1 MKSLFKYGKALLFNI
16 ISLLVLLFLLTIVY
30 YFNGISDKTYQLL
43 KLIILLISIFIQS
56 FSLGKRRDNKRYLE
70 GLYYGCIIIILLLLF
85 SIISHHF
92 QIKLLFYY
100 LMILSTSILG
110 SMFGKKKK

>member
-1 MKSLFKYGKALLFNI
+1 MSLSADSFHNAHLRQEEQHGGKALLFNI

-56 FSLGKRRDNKRYLE
+56 FSLGKRRDNKRRDKA
-70 GLYYGCIIIILLLLF
+70 
-85 SIISHHF
+85 S
-92 QIKLLFYY
+92 
-100 LMILSTSILG
+100 
-110 SMFGKKKK
+110 